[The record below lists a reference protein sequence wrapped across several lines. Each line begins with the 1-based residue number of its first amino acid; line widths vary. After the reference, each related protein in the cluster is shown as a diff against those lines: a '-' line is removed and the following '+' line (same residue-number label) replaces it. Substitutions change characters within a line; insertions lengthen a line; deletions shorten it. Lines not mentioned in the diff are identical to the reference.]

1 MRILMLCPFSTPS
14 RSPVM
19 SRPVIQPLSAGA
31 TAPEAFSL
39 LHQRLLVAEE
49 QAESLIRE
57 MGSLGVSREQLLEP
71 VERDPIQRP
80 ISPLKMH
87 HALREPGGEGLL
99 WRQCDGLVSRVCR
112 MESLLQT
119 LKLTTFRLE
128 TERDLDPSHSARL
141 KEQLS
146 ALQQESDEEQRVSR
160 REVMRLRDLLRE
172 ACLDR
177 DKSRGEVQRLGEA
190 LEVATTS
197 KMDVALAAE
206 ELKMVKV
213 QMSEKLLQLKEQMS
227 QESARSFENEKSH
240 SALLQRVEEMER
252 VVEMERRQAHTVQ
265 ADCHALRSDGQATR
279 QRLQEEKDRG
289 HRLQE
294 QCEQLKG
301 QAEVKDSLVLEL
313 TGELK
318 SARLALQKQQQ
329 ENSRLLRDGGDLR
342 TAADKVQAFNNQL
355 ESQCSELSSALHS
368 LTVEKSKLLTEHQ
381 ASIKAERSRV
391 TKQLQEQD
399 LLLDAARRNI
409 QAELQGALSAKV
421 KLQMELETLKVDH
434 TQLLQSSTVA
444 QETVATQRELLERTI
459 ERLRGNL
466 NSAVKEG
473 EVMRTDRD
481 CAKTEMCIVVT
492 KLEGERSALETQLA
506 NVKLE
511 AGSLNSTLQKQEE
524 ENRRLMGKLA
534 VMEHQQNAQQQV
546 EQMLKELT
554 DSKNNLAYEKG
565 KLQVSSEISTL
576 KTTCHKLE
584 AQLRQAQAEVQVKE
598 GEAMSVVAAR
608 DEALRDSQALRGQLD
623 KLQKQHRDKLC
634 ELEGWLGVS
643 RQGGGSVAQTLE
655 NVLVSHSRLQHNT
668 ETVQKELGRREQEL
682 ASLRR
687 DRLQGQ
693 REIQKLQAE
702 VEKLQDIMATS
713 NSKKNK
719 MLEPL
724 RKALDVARLDNK
736 KLAQSLE
743 QAVLANSTLQA
754 NLDRARDQH
763 QSTITQREVEL
774 AEARAEIGR
783 WSEHL
788 ESMKLRMRK
797 ERDSLKRMSQREISE
812 LRKALED
819 LSSRSGDLS
828 RANRELREKT
838 SELEKVVSNQK
849 ARLRDQKTQLKQH
862 LDNRATLGN
871 SQKIKDMEGELKSL
885 KTLKDQY
892 QKKNYEQSEL
902 IQQFRSETLSL
913 QRELRRLSSS
923 QEGELEAER
932 ELRHVMQDKCQ
943 RLEESIKKLQEA
955 KDQAEQKMKEVS
967 LESQQISEN
976 LEEAHSWFRSKF
988 DSLKSDGEPNRSM
1001 GDEEPQE
1008 NGDHTPGSS
1017 KGGAHSS
1024 SCKRNR
1030 KTLCDSRPP
1039 EPPEWERWRS
1049 TMQRWETKR
1058 ELARIANGYKPGGIH
1073 ALTHS
1078 HTQ

>member
-1 MRILMLCPFSTPS
+1 M
-14 RSPVM
+14 
-19 SRPVIQPLSAGA
+19 
-31 TAPEAFSL
+31 
-39 LHQRLLVAEE
+39 
-49 QAESLIRE
+49 
-57 MGSLGVSREQLLEP
+57 
-71 VERDPIQRP
+71 
-80 ISPLKMH
+80 
-87 HALREPGGEGLL
+87 
-99 WRQCDGLVSRVCR
+99 
-112 MESLLQT
+112 
-119 LKLTTFRLE
+119 
-128 TERDLDPSHSARL
+128 
-141 KEQLS
+141 
-146 ALQQESDEEQRVSR
+146 
-160 REVMRLRDLLRE
+160 
-172 ACLDR
+172 
-177 DKSRGEVQRLGEA
+177 
-190 LEVATTS
+190 
-197 KMDVALAAE
+197 
-206 ELKMVKV
+206 
-213 QMSEKLLQLKEQMS
+213 
-227 QESARSFENEKSH
+227 
-240 SALLQRVEEMER
+240 
-252 VVEMERRQAHTVQ
+252 
-265 ADCHALRSDGQATR
+265 
-279 QRLQEEKDRG
+279 
-289 HRLQE
+289 
-294 QCEQLKG
+294 
-301 QAEVKDSLVLEL
+301 
-313 TGELK
+313 
-318 SARLALQKQQQ
+318 
-329 ENSRLLRDGGDLR
+329 
-342 TAADKVQAFNNQL
+342 
-355 ESQCSELSSALHS
+355 
-368 LTVEKSKLLTEHQ
+368 
-381 ASIKAERSRV
+381 
-391 TKQLQEQD
+391 
-399 LLLDAARRNI
+399 
-409 QAELQGALSAKV
+409 
-421 KLQMELETLKVDH
+421 
-434 TQLLQSSTVA
+434 
-444 QETVATQRELLERTI
+444 
-459 ERLRGNL
+459 
-466 NSAVKEG
+466 
-473 EVMRTDRD
+473 
-481 CAKTEMCIVVT
+481 
-492 KLEGERSALETQLA
+492 
-506 NVKLE
+506 
-511 AGSLNSTLQKQEE
+511 
-524 ENRRLMGKLA
+524 
-534 VMEHQQNAQQQV
+534 
-546 EQMLKELT
+546 
-554 DSKNNLAYEKG
+554 
-565 KLQVSSEISTL
+565 
-576 KTTCHKLE
+576 
-584 AQLRQAQAEVQVKE
+584 
-598 GEAMSVVAAR
+598 
-608 DEALRDSQALRGQLD
+608 
-623 KLQKQHRDKLC
+623 
-634 ELEGWLGVS
+634 
-643 RQGGGSVAQTLE
+643 TLE

-754 NLDRARDQH
+754 NLDRCGLN
-763 QSTITQREVEL
+763 TEVEL

-788 ESMKLRMRK
+788 ESMTLRMRK
-797 ERDSLKRMSQREISE
+797 ERDSVKRLSQREISE

-871 SQKIKDMEGELKSL
+871 SQKIKVSTSL

-1030 KTLCDSRPP
+1030 KVCSSQWLYSVSCQREWCCLPDSYPVA
-1039 EPPEWERWRS
+1039 
-1049 TMQRWETKR
+1049 MGMC
-1058 ELARIANGYKPGGIH
+1058 I
-1073 ALTHS
+1073 
-1078 HTQ
+1078 

>member
-1 MRILMLCPFSTPS
+1 
-14 RSPVM
+14 M

-31 TAPEAFSL
+31 TAPEALSL

-80 ISPLKMH
+80 ISPVKMH

-177 DKSRGEVQRLGEA
+177 DESRGEVQRLGEA

-355 ESQCSELSSALHS
+355 ESQCSDLSSALHS

-381 ASIKAERSRV
+381 ASIKYRLHVILFLCLSQAERSRV

-534 VMEHQQNAQQQV
+534 VIEHQQV
-546 EQMLKELT
+546 
-554 DSKNNLAYEKG
+554 
-565 KLQVSSEISTL
+565 
-576 KTTCHKLE
+576 
-584 AQLRQAQAEVQVKE
+584 
-598 GEAMSVVAAR
+598 R
-608 DEALRDSQALRGQLD
+608 D
-623 KLQKQHRDKLC
+623 
-634 ELEGWLGVS
+634 
-643 RQGGGSVAQTLE
+643 
-655 NVLVSHSRLQHNT
+655 
-668 ETVQKELGRREQEL
+668 
-682 ASLRR
+682 
-687 DRLQGQ
+687 
-693 REIQKLQAE
+693 
-702 VEKLQDIMATS
+702 
-713 NSKKNK
+713 
-719 MLEPL
+719 P
-724 RKALDVARLDNK
+724 
-736 KLAQSLE
+736 
-743 QAVLANSTLQA
+743 
-754 NLDRARDQH
+754 
-763 QSTITQREVEL
+763 
-774 AEARAEIGR
+774 
-783 WSEHL
+783 
-788 ESMKLRMRK
+788 
-797 ERDSLKRMSQREISE
+797 
-812 LRKALED
+812 
-819 LSSRSGDLS
+819 
-828 RANRELREKT
+828 
-838 SELEKVVSNQK
+838 
-849 ARLRDQKTQLKQH
+849 
-862 LDNRATLGN
+862 
-871 SQKIKDMEGELKSL
+871 
-885 KTLKDQY
+885 
-892 QKKNYEQSEL
+892 
-902 IQQFRSETLSL
+902 F
-913 QRELRRLSSS
+913 
-923 QEGELEAER
+923 
-932 ELRHVMQDKCQ
+932 
-943 RLEESIKKLQEA
+943 SI
-955 KDQAEQKMKEVS
+955 
-967 LESQQISEN
+967 
-976 LEEAHSWFRSKF
+976 
-988 DSLKSDGEPNRSM
+988 
-1001 GDEEPQE
+1001 
-1008 NGDHTPGSS
+1008 
-1017 KGGAHSS
+1017 
-1024 SCKRNR
+1024 
-1030 KTLCDSRPP
+1030 
-1039 EPPEWERWRS
+1039 
-1049 TMQRWETKR
+1049 
-1058 ELARIANGYKPGGIH
+1058 
-1073 ALTHS
+1073 
-1078 HTQ
+1078 